1 MLSRPGPQS
10 STSCNSQ
17 CLDVHYECL
26 WLSASKSELKG
37 QFWSVVNQGARGSG
51 NILSKIAETKTCHS
65 KFPFP
70 FLWRGDF
77 SGLPLTILSNPFW
90 GNFQVSSTFLS
101 NLSSRC
107 LPEFAT
113 TGHHWPPQPP
123 LATAG
128 PKLNDNPSRQEE
140 TGAWIVI
147 NIRFEIVS
155 QYQPDRANF
164 KSKLY
169 MNMWI

>member
-70 FLWRGDF
+70 FFMERRFFWSAFNYFIQPFLGKFLGFLCF
-77 SGLPLTILSNPFW
+77 SVQSVIS
-90 GNFQVSSTFLS
+90 VSAWV
-101 NLSSRC
+101 C
-107 LPEFAT
+107 
-113 TGHHWPPQPP
+113 HHWPPQPP